1 MPDTRRDP
9 TALLIV
15 SPHLDDAVLSCF
27 ALLTGPAPADVLT
40 VFAGAPVPP
49 RVAWSERAMGF
60 ADSDAT
66 MTARRTEDARAL
78 EGLARATDTM
88 DLLDED
94 YIDDRRTPADAHA
107 LRKRVSS
114 WLAGNPGGR
123 VTVPAGAGRVLGR
136 IGARVE
142 RILGDRGQ
150 VTQHPDHVFVRDA
163 VAELVRRGELEELLL
178 YEELPYLWHGEAAA
192 ESRRVAQ
199 RTSAVLTQLEL
210 RVDRDAKASRIAR
223 YASQLGHLTLDGRSP
238 ADPAALP
245 EVERYALLTTRAA
258 IR

>member
-1 MPDTRRDP
+1 M
-9 TALLIV
+9 

-27 ALLTGPAPADVLT
+27 ALLTGPTPADVLT

-66 MTARRTEDARAL
+66 MTARRIEDARAL
-78 EGLARATDTM
+78 EGLTRATDTM

-94 YIDDRRTPADAHA
+94 YIDDRRTPADADA
-107 LRKRVSS
+107 LRTRVSA
-114 WLAGNPGGR
+114 WVAGNPGGR

-136 IGARVE
+136 IGARLE
-142 RILGDRGQ
+142 RLLGDRGK

-163 VAELVRRGELEELLL
+163 VAELVGAGELDELLL

-192 ESRRVAQ
+192 ESRRVAR
-199 RTSAVLTQLEL
+199 RTRAALAQLEL
-210 RVDRDAKASRIAR
+210 RVDRDAKASRIAC
-223 YASQLGHLTLDGRSP
+223 YASQLGHLALDGRRP
-238 ADPAALP
+238 DDPAALP

-258 IR
+258 AR